1 MLNIAICD
9 DEIDYVNS
17 TADAVMKILSD
28 YEVDISTYTSGI
40 DLINNSTKRID
51 ILFID
56 IEMPSLNG
64 IETIRKLRVINPS
77 IIVFILTNYTN
88 YMTDVFRVGTF
99 QFLKS
104 H

>member
-56 IEMPSLNG
+56 I
-64 IETIRKLRVINPS
+64 
-77 IIVFILTNYTN
+77 
-88 YMTDVFRVGTF
+88 
-99 QFLKS
+99 
-104 H
+104 